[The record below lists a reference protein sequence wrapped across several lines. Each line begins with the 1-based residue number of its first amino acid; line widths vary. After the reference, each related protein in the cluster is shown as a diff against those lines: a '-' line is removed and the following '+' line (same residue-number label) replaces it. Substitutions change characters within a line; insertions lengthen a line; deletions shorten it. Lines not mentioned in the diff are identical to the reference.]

1 MRILVTGVA
10 GFLGSHLADR
20 FLSLGHEVVGI
31 DSFIGGYKEN
41 IPSGVEFYEQD
52 ICELEGLE
60 IPFSGGGLN

>member
-41 IPSGVEFYEQD
+41 IPRGVAFYEQD
-52 ICELEGLE
+52 ICEL
-60 IPFSGGGLN
+60 